1 MYTFISMNASLL
13 LGAYAKKDK
22 KKKIM
27 LHHRRF
33 GICEL
38 NFNTELYNDII

>member
-22 KKKIM
+22 KKIM
-27 LHHRRF
+27 LHHRSF

-38 NFNTELYNDII
+38 NFNNELYNDII

>member
-22 KKKIM
+22 KCM

-38 NFNTELYNDII
+38 YFNTELYNDII

>member
-13 LGAYAKKDK
+13 LGAYAKKDL
-22 KKKIM
+22 KKIM

-38 NFNTELYNDII
+38 NFNTELYIDII

>member
-13 LGAYAKKDK
+13 LGAYAKKDFL
-22 KKKIM
+22 KIM

>member
-22 KKKIM
+22 KKS
-27 LHHRRF
+27 
-33 GICEL
+33 C
-38 NFNTELYNDII
+38 YIIGVLKFVR

>member
-22 KKKIM
+22 KKTD
-27 LHHRRF
+27 HV
-33 GICEL
+33 
-38 NFNTELYNDII
+38 TS